1 MITLPCTCVHS
12 QPMRLGMSHWMLG
25 RWRAGEAGSCQIG
38 EKNEE
43 GADGQVEHQGHC
55 GGAQPPLPAS
65 LPDRCL
71 GTESQ
76 RLAAVEAVSKEGR
89 GSGTTMDPF
98 FICPYNFGTSVLP
111 ALLCKYTGLLFLCS
125 SANFCNFN
133 IKKRS

>member
-1 MITLPCTCVHS
+1 LISYSFDDNLTLHLRSLPAYAAGHVA
-12 QPMRLGMSHWMLG
+12 LAVGKVAGG
-25 RWRAGEAGSCQIG
+25 RGRIG

-111 ALLCKYTGLLFLCS
+111 ALLCKYTGLYYS
-125 SANFCNFN
+125 
-133 IKKRS
+133 